1 MYVAIVLLVVAIGVE
16 VVASAFLPRADGFT
30 HLGWSA
36 FVLVGYGLSIWL
48 LAVVIRT
55 IPISITYA
63 VWSGVGT
70 AVVAVVAYLYL
81 GESMSGIKIASLA
94 LIVAGVVGL
103 NIAGAH

>member
-1 MYVAIVLLVVAIGVE
+1 MFVAIVLLVVAIGVE
-16 VVASAFLPRADGFT
+16 VVASAFLPRANGFT
-30 HLGWSA
+30 HLGWST
-36 FVLVGYGLSIWL
+36 FVLVGYGISIWL

-70 AVVAVVAYLYL
+70 AMVAVVAYFYL
-81 GESMSGIKIASLA
+81 GESMNAIKLASLA

>member
-1 MYVAIVLLVVAIGVE
+1 MYAAVALLVVAIVVE
-16 VVASAFLPRADGFT
+16 VIASAFLPRADGFT
-30 HLGWSA
+30 HFGWSA
-36 FVLVGYGLSIWL
+36 FVLAGYGISIWL

-70 AVVAVVAYLYL
+70 AMVAVVAYFYL

-94 LIVAGVVGL
+94 LIVVGVVGL
-103 NIAGAH
+103 NVAGAH